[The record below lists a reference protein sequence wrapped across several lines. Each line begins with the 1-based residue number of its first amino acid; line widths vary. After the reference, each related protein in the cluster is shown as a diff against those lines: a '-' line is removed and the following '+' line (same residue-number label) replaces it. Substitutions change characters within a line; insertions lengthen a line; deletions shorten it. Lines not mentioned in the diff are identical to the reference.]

1 MVLWVGQQLSA
12 DFITKVFGAA
22 SHSQINTEMV
32 SQRLAVFSFS
42 GLPTAACIC
51 TVAESCSGRTGVEV
65 SLKDDCVCTSNVV
78 QFCLPFSF
86 SLSLSIPVFLLPPSL
101 QHALPALDNTLS
113 FRVRGIL
120 ARLQN
125 RRQFS
130 MRVSCCTLRGIIPSE
145 CLSSSRVH
153 SLSLSHTHTHTHAH
167 AHTCTHTHT
176 HTHTCTRTHMHTHT
190 HTRMHTHT
198 HTHTRTH
205 MHTHTHAHAHTCTH
219 THTHTHTHTCTQLFV
234 TKQRDKTEVIF
245 RRMLKEDKGAGQW
258 EGTSYIDFLCQVHRD
273 IKEILS

>member
-1 MVLWVGQQLSA
+1 MTYTLPSLLSVLHSSFLVPHSLVLLPASEYVSHFALHFSSLPLCTENGFLMVLWVGQQLSA

-32 SQRLAVFSFS
+32 SQWLAVFSFP

-51 TVAESCSGRTGVEV
+51 TVAESCSGRIGVEV

-78 QFCLPFSF
+78 QFCLPFSL
-86 SLSLSIPVFLLPPSL
+86 SLSLSLSPSLSSSSLPPSLPPSL

-130 MRVSCCTLRGIIPSE
+130 MRVSCCTLRGTIPSE
-145 CLSSSRVH
+145 CLLSSRVY
-153 SLSLSHTHTHTHAH
+153 SLSLSHTHTHTHA
-167 AHTCTHTHT
+167 
-176 HTHTCTRTHMHTHT
+176 CTRTHMHTHIHT
-190 HTRMHTHT
+190 HTHACTHTHMHTHMHTHT
-198 HTHTRTH
+198 HTHSCLSLSSEIR
-205 MHTHTHAHAHTCTH
+205 
-219 THTHTHTHTCTQLFV
+219 
-234 TKQRDKTEVIF
+234 QR
-245 RRMLKEDKGAGQW
+245 
-258 EGTSYIDFLCQVHRD
+258 
-273 IKEILS
+273 